1 MLLQSA
7 LEAALSVVRANPTV
21 LEGLGAD
28 LEGIA
33 ELLVDLNLF
42 NYGFVV
48 TVAGLRISLSLSLP
62 DAHKLTQGT
71 INHYHER

>member
-21 LEGLGAD
+21 LEGLGAH
-28 LEGIA
+28 LEGIP

-42 NYGFVV
+42 
-48 TVAGLRISLSLSLP
+48 
-62 DAHKLTQGT
+62 
-71 INHYHER
+71 